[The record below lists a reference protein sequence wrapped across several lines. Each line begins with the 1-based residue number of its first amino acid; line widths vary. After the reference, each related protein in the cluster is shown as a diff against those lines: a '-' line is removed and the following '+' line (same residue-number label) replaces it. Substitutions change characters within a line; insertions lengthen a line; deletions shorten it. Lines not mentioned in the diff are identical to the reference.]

1 MYIYCNVQL
10 TDDLLTII
18 YYNMLQ
24 TAQAHQTAIEKEVNS
39 LSLAAATVITSIPSL
54 HKQGK
59 DSISLSY
66 TIGWVRLMLIPDFCI
81 IY

>member
-1 MYIYCNVQL
+1 MIY
-10 TDDLLTII
+10 TLL

-54 HKQGK
+54 HKQGT

-66 TIGWVRLMLIPDFCI
+66 TIG
-81 IY
+81 

>member
-1 MYIYCNVQL
+1 MIYA
-10 TDDLLTII
+10 LL

-39 LSLAAATVITSIPSL
+39 LSLAAATVIPSIPSL
-54 HKQGK
+54 HKQGT

-66 TIGWVRLMLIPDFCI
+66 TIGWVAFKFCFVSRQGSKLGLSQM
-81 IY
+81 

>member
-1 MYIYCNVQL
+1 MDDLRIIYC
-10 TDDLLTII
+10 
-18 YYNMLQ
+18 NMLQ

-59 DSISLSY
+59 DSKSLSY
-66 TIGWVRLMLIPDFCI
+66 TIGWVRLMLIPKFCI